1 MDKVIRKPRIALS
14 SEALQIIKIWATLEG
29 KTADEKLSDLVI
41 SSAPQKVKDLVIIK
55 PQRVDYPG
63 GKISDISKGK
73 KVNLQKNP
81 EAQAEIMRLYK
92 EGMTVMQIAERVG
105 HSRSIIR
112 DFLTKHNK
120 QVECSDT

>member
-29 KTADEKLSDLVI
+29 KTADEKLSDLVFG
-41 SSAPQKVKDLVIIK
+41 SAPRKVKDLVIIK
-55 PQRVDYPG
+55 PQRVDYP
-63 GKISDISKGK
+63 KSDISEGK
-73 KVNLQKNP
+73 KAKLQKNP

-92 EGMTVMQIAERVG
+92 EGMAVIQIAKRVG
-105 HSRSIIR
+105 YSRSQIR

-120 QVECSDT
+120 QVECADI